1 MKAIR
6 AVLAISLSLS
16 VPAGATHKA
25 KKLPP
30 PTAVEDYVRQTA
42 DWAERHGQAGQSPG
56 SLYSPQ
62 ARFAD
67 LVRDLRASQVGD
79 LVTIV
84 VSDTASAV
92 STGATST
99 ARKSAA
105 SASVTQLAGKTKAAG
120 PLTNLLGLDGQSK
133 LDGQGTTSRQ
143 TTLTTTVSARVVD
156 VLTNGYLV
164 LQGDKD
170 IAINSESQRVQIRGV
185 VRWNDITPAN
195 QVRSDRL
202 AALEIRINGKGV
214 VGDAI
219 RRPNFLYRL
228 LLGILPF

>member
-1 MKAIR
+1 MKMVR
-6 AVLAISLSLS
+6 VLLAIGVLLP
-16 VPAGATHKA
+16 VTAAAARKT

-30 PTAVEDYVRQTA
+30 PTAVEDYVRQTT
-42 DWAERHGQAGQSPG
+42 DWAERHGQSGQSPG

-62 ARFAD
+62 ARFSD

-79 LVTIV
+79 LVTVV
-84 VSDTASAV
+84 VSDSASAV

-105 SASVTQLAGKTKAAG
+105 SASVTQLAGKTKATG
-120 PLTNLLGLDGQSK
+120 PWANLLGLDGQSK

-143 TTLTTTVSARVVD
+143 TTLTTTLSARVVD
-156 VLTNGYLV
+156 VLPNGYLV

-170 IAINSESQRVQIRGV
+170 IAINSESQRVQVRGV
-185 VRWNDITPAN
+185 VRWNDITPSN

-202 AALEIRINGKGV
+202 AAVEIRINGKGV

>member
-1 MKAIR
+1 MRKAGR
-6 AVLAISLSLS
+6 WLALGLLLSGPMS
-16 VPAGATHKA
+16 AARKP

-30 PTAVEDYVRQTA
+30 PTAVEEYVRQTR
-42 DWAERHGQAGQSPG
+42 DWTEQHGQGGQSPG

-67 LVRDLRASQVGD
+67 LVRDVRASQVGD

-84 VSDTASAV
+84 VADTASAV

-99 ARKSAA
+99 SRKSSA
-105 SASVTQLAGKTKAAG
+105 SASVSQLAGKTRAAG
-120 PLTNLLGLDGQSK
+120 PWANLLGLDSQSK

-143 TTLTTTVSARVVD
+143 TTLTTTLSARVID
-156 VLTNGYLV
+156 VLPNGYLV

-170 IAINSESQRVQIRGV
+170 IAINSENQRVQIRGV
-185 VRWNDITPAN
+185 ARWNDITPSN

-202 AALEIRINGKGV
+202 AALEIRINGRGV